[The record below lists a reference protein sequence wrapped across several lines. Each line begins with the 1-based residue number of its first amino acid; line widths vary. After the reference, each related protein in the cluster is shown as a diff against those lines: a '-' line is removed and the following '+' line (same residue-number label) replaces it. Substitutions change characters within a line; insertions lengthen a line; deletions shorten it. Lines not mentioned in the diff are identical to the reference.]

1 MALQLG
7 QAVSD
12 GIGRILTRTGGILL
26 VGLLAIQLVTQAAV
40 NTAVIGYLPPEVA
53 AQFGES
59 AGLVLPLP
67 AEVGLALLA
76 ATLIASS
83 VYFVALSRAL
93 ARPARELSTFPAALL
108 TRRVGRATLSMVVG
122 GFVVSIAVT
131 LGFAALFFPGV
142 FLAASF
148 LFFAFA
154 VGVEDEGTIGA
165 LKRSWA
171 LARGNRLKLALL
183 VVLSGGIGGTV
194 GAVGSLLDFA
204 GLALAS
210 EVAVSVVTSVL
221 FTALYGVIA
230 AAYLQLRDDSPGGSG
245 GSVTA
250 DPIDASST
258 PEL

>member
-26 VGLLAIQLVTQAAV
+26 AGLLAIQLVTQAAV

-53 AQFGES
+53 AQFGET
-59 AGLVLPLP
+59 AGLALPVSGE
-67 AEVGLALLA
+67 AGVALLA
-76 ATLIASS
+76 AAFLASS
-83 VYFVALSRAL
+83 VYFVVLSRAL
-93 ARPARELSTFPAALL
+93 ARPARDLASFPSELL
-108 TRRVGRATLSMVVG
+108 TRRTGRATLSMVVG
-122 GFVVSIAVT
+122 GVVVSIAVT
-131 LGFAALFFPGV
+131 LGFAALFFPGI

-154 VGVEDEGTIGA
+154 VGVEDRGTVGA

-171 LARGNRLKLALL
+171 LARGDRLKLALL

-194 GAVGSLLDFA
+194 GAVGSILDLA

-230 AAYLQLRDDSPGGSG
+230 AAYLQLRDESSGGSG